1 MRAKILFLSLLI
13 FISINAFSDT
23 TFELNLG
30 IGLDIPVSI
39 ISNFYNTAVDLGNK
53 LKTDVVSVE
62 RKQIVKEFSD
72 MVNVAKTGLNYGGH
86 AQMGARFDDLFSLGF
101 ELGFD
106 FNVFHAINRS
116 GQLSDRVSFIGSLE
130 PRIYT
135 KLDFFIG
142 AVALFTGPRL
152 NMATW
157 VKDSILDEFG
167 IFSWDLGGRIVFSFL
182 MLEAFYSWNIKNNVF
197 SDLKVGLGF
206 EFGII

>member
-1 MRAKILFLSLLI
+1 MRVKILFISLLM
-13 FISINAFSDT
+13 FISVNAFSAT

-30 IGLDIPVSI
+30 IGVDIPVSI
-39 ISNFYNTAVDLGNK
+39 ISNFYNTAVDLGDK
-53 LKTDVVSVE
+53 LKNDIGSVE
-62 RKQIVKEFSD
+62 REQIVQDFSD

-106 FNVFHAINRS
+106 LSVFQAINRS
-116 GQLSDRVSFIGSLE
+116 GQLNDSVSFIGSLE
-130 PRIYT
+130 PRFYT
-135 KLDFFIG
+135 RLDFFIG

-152 NMATW
+152 NMATG
-157 VKDSILDEFG
+157 VKNSILDEFG
-167 IFSWDLGGRIVFSFL
+167 VFSWDLGGRVVFSFL

-206 EFGII
+206 EFGVI